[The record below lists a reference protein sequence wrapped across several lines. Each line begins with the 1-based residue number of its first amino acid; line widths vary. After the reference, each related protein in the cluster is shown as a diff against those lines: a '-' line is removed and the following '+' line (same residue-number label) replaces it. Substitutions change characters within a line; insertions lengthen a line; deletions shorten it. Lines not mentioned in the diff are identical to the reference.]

1 MKIVFRKYCTFK
13 FTAVILLL
21 VSFNLVTF
29 GNEINDCLCK
39 KKVEKKSCCTK
50 KTETNCAEKKE
61 TEKSCCKKDGKKE
74 CPSCKMDNFNGENRN
89 EGTVIPGN
97 SVKTEVNNITTEN
110 LFNDQTSQTSK
121 YFLLKKSPPGVRS
134 KLFLDI
140 STLII

>member
-1 MKIVFRKYCTFK
+1 M
-13 FTAVILLL
+13 LLL

-50 KTETNCAEKKE
+50 KVETGCSDKKDSG
-61 TEKSCCKKDGKKE
+61 KSCCKKDGKKE
-74 CPSCKMDNFNGENRN
+74 CPSCKMDNFNGDNRN
-89 EGTVIPGN
+89 EGTVSQNNTSKTEIKPVFSESLSDGN
-97 SVKTEVNNITTEN
+97 ST
-110 LFNDQTSQTSK
+110 QTSK
-121 YFLLKKSPPGVRS
+121 YFILKKSPPGVRS